1 LSKAGEPVS
10 SCVWAPDGS
19 SFLTGALEKSA
30 SLCQWSTSGDL
41 ISDWKAGHRIQD
53 LTLSPDGHR
62 LVAMDHETH
71 IYVYNF
77 VTREL
82 EYKMDM
88 KGKMGSVIISQN
100 SRHLL
105 VNKLDGEARLLDLE
119 TRETIRIF
127 TVLGRQKPD
136 LIRATFGGAN
146 ESFVV
151 SGSEGKAE
159 SSPYARPKLLTFHRW
174 AHIHMA

>member
-1 LSKAGEPVS
+1 
-10 SCVWAPDGS
+10 
-19 SFLTGALEKSA
+19 
-30 SLCQWSTSGDL
+30 
-41 ISDWKAGHRIQD
+41 
-53 LTLSPDGHR
+53 
-62 LVAMDHETH
+62 MDHETH